1 MELDIGRSVSYILIR
16 EYYIVGIPRH
26 LRHGLCY
33 CLLCCVASGSGDGES
48 WGGGWTVYVQ
58 LRLGPEGRSLI
69 TELGHAQITGNHSST
84 GKQSIPFRAI
94 VGEVKQRP
102 KIQGLLCISVAF
114 QITG

>member
-48 WGGGWTVYVQ
+48 LGGHRLFMSSYASVQ
-58 LRLGPEGRSLI
+58 
-69 TELGHAQITGNHSST
+69 
-84 GKQSIPFRAI
+84 RAD
-94 VGEVKQRP
+94 P
-102 KIQGLLCISVAF
+102 
-114 QITG
+114 